1 MADSTVHVT
10 YVCTYFSTCR
20 VEDTVKRFE
29 DLQKKLAELEEAV
42 EESGG
47 VKEKIADLHKRF
59 QEAATWK
66 AGKVRTSLV
75 R

>member
-1 MADSTVHVT
+1 M
-10 YVCTYFSTCR
+10 
-20 VEDTVKRFE
+20 KRFK
-29 DLQKKLAELEEAV
+29 DLQKELTALEKAV

-66 AGKVRTSLV
+66 AGKVGTSPVQLWCFLLNL
-75 R
+75 